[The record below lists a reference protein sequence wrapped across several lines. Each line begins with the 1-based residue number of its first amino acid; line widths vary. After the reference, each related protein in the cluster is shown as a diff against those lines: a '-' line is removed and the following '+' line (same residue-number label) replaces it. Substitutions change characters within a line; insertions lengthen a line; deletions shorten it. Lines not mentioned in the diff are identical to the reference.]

1 MDIKDLCKKPE
12 CSNIEYKSYWYWD
25 CNDPQAK
32 NIDKTRLWGEFIKD
46 FLALTN
52 ANLDCFDEIRY
63 MIIGFNESTE
73 LFEDSNISE
82 CDFISLKKDIN
93 AKLTNAI
100 TDFSEIKYSIELE
113 IIEGKNILI
122 FKIEQPYRLYYLNK
136 DIQTNTV
143 NYRKNTVL
151 YRGDDGNST
160 GCNENVGVMPQPQ
173 IKELESKI
181 KKKYGSNFT
190 SIETH
195 KPTTIYNTVLSYL
208 DKNKTFTMSKDFP
221 ILSNDSRKYFELYE
235 LENFMNGDKIY
246 IAFIGSTNLKGS
258 LENLY
263 TTFLKTTKP
272 STKLLLLINKPS
284 DSSPERRIS
293 YIKSVYKSI
302 FKNDGNIE
310 FIDEF
315 GKKYLYQEYLEPM
328 LFSQYYQNTEFF
340 IENYSSKVGSNEK
353 QIVASRLVKKWFNS
367 DNSPLI
373 VLTGPGGV
381 GKTTI
386 VRNFL
391 NTNLKM
397 SEDQYVLFLDS
408 SVLLDQLKTDRVST
422 IYDLYKASISDTG
435 LFTEELFKLSVDNGS
450 FVIILDGLDEI
461 ISGVNIEFQLQ
472 SFLKNIFDSYCF
484 NLVKTKII
492 ITCRDYIWEEAFN
505 QINEEFHI
513 ENVEIQPFNKHQT
526 EQFFKS
532 RFKNNIS
539 LQKKSMHLVQKLIDQ
554 SNENYYSPFMLDTIS
569 NLVSNETK
577 NEDIE
582 NIFDIKNEEAKDLGL
597 IKNNMLDYLIYAV
610 CKREVKKIGISFV
623 EQMKILC
630 KLSTINKTINKTD
643 FILIVQEF
651 IAETNDTTIS
661 LLLNHAFIDYAND
674 KLINIRYDFLKDFFL
689 KISIAQMFSNQ
700 AIADIQLLDLLVSRV
715 SYLNNFSLD
724 IGKRLYKTD
733 VEDIVV
739 STLINSENIND
750 LINLSN
756 EVSAKSKYYEYI
768 SNLFILYLGIL
779 KSKNKLNIQKDL
791 DKALLD
797 IFSNNKGEVSKL
809 YLYNIR
815 ELKINPKLVFDFSNL
830 TIKDC
835 YIYDYYGLVN
845 CIFDEKTLFESGV
858 IKIPSSK
865 KTSSQLKKIHL
876 SKKIL
881 LLDNTSEIIDSI
893 DNPSHISDDRSMKSL
908 KSLIKLFHSNG
919 NFKPRK
925 SVEIR
930 KKKGGYLVDRML
942 SSGIIQ
948 TNRNSKLNQEE
959 FEINPELQ
967 VILFQFLDSGVTTPE
982 IYEIIRDL

>member
-1 MDIKDLCKKPE
+1 MDIKNLCKKSE
-12 CSNIEYKSYWYWD
+12 CSNIEYKSSWYWD
-25 CNDPQAK
+25 CTDPQTK
-32 NIDKTRLWGEFIKD
+32 SIDKTRLWGEFIKD

-52 ANLDCFDEIRY
+52 ANLDCFDETRY
-63 MIIGFNESTE
+63 MVIGFNENTK

-82 CDFISLKKDIN
+82 YDLKSLKRDIN

-100 TDFSEIKYSIELE
+100 TDFLEIKYSIEFE
-113 IIEGKNILI
+113 VIENKNVLI

-173 IKELESKI
+173 IKELENKI
-181 KKKYGSNFT
+181 QKKYGPKFT

-195 KPTTIYNTVLSYL
+195 KPTTIYNTVSSYL
-208 DKNKTFTMSKDFP
+208 DKNKTFNMSKGFP
-221 ILSNDSRKYFELYE
+221 ILSDDSKKYFELYE

-246 IAFIGSTNLKGS
+246 IAFIGNINLKGS
-258 LENLY
+258 LESLY
-263 TTFLKTTKP
+263 DTFLQKTKA

-284 DSSPERRIS
+284 DSSAERRIG
-293 YIKSVYKSI
+293 YVKNTYKSI
-302 FKNDGNIE
+302 FKSDSNIE
-310 FIDEF
+310 FIDDF
-315 GKKYLYQEYLEPM
+315 GKKYLYQEYLQPM

-353 QIVASRLVKKWFNS
+353 QIFASRLVKRWFDS

-408 SVLLDQLKTDRVST
+408 SVLLDQLKTDSIST

-461 ISGVNIEFQLQ
+461 ISGVNVEFQLQ
-472 SFLKNIFDSYCF
+472 SFLKNIFDNYCF

-513 ENVEIQPFNKHQT
+513 ENIEIQPFNKNQT

-532 RFKNNIS
+532 RFKNDIS
-539 LQKKSMHLVQKLIDQ
+539 LQKKSMSLVQKLIDQ

-582 NIFDIKNEEAKDLGL
+582 NIFDIKNEEAKELGL

-610 CKREVKKIGISFV
+610 CKREFKKIGISFT

-643 FILIVQEF
+643 FTLIVQEF

-661 LLLNHAFIDYAND
+661 LLLNHAFIDYTTD
-674 KLINIRYDFLKDFFL
+674 KFINIRYDFLKDFFL

-700 AIADIQLLDLLVSRV
+700 NIANVQLLDLLVSRV

-739 STLINSENIND
+739 STLLNSENIND
-750 LINLSN
+750 LINGSN
-756 EVSAKSKYYEYI
+756 EVSVRNKYYEYT

-779 KSKNKLNIQKDL
+779 KSKNNLNIQKDL

-815 ELKINPKLVFDFSNL
+815 DSKANPKLVFDFSDL
-830 TIKDC
+830 RIKDC

-845 CIFDEKTLFESGV
+845 CIFNEETLFESGV
-858 IKIPSSK
+858 IKISPSK
-865 KTSSQLKKIHL
+865 KTNSQLKKTHL

-893 DNPSHISDDRSMKSL
+893 DNPSHISDERNIKL
-908 KSLIKLFHSNG
+908 VKSLIKLFHSNG
-919 NFKPRK
+919 NFKPKK

-942 SSGIIQ
+942 SSGLIQ